1 MCHCSILAKEWVT
14 SWFSGAS
21 HKSGRALLRIKGVK
35 LEQTPAISPGAQ
47 VDARC
52 RTTTTL
58 TSIRDV
64 QKSISWRFHSLNPAK
79 RIFAEWMRVIVV
91 AICVVAFAVS
101 IAEQTVPDTHDG
113 GADSHLL
120 VSEHSQ
126 APNDKPGSPTDHAV
140 HIDHCAHG
148 HAVVCTSADVKV
160 GYAQIANVFPLVP
173 GMPIELSLSPETPP
187 PIA

>member
-1 MCHCSILAKEWVT
+1 MCHCSVLAKEWVPT
-14 SWFSGAS
+14 GSGGAS
-21 HKSGRALLRIKGVK
+21 HKSGRALLRIKP
-35 LEQTPAISPGAQ
+35 TNSWTNAAIIVAP
-47 VDARC
+47 RC
-52 RTTTTL
+52 RATMTL
-58 TSIRDV
+58 TNIRNV

-79 RIFAEWMRVIVV
+79 RIFAEWMRVVVV
-91 AICVVAFAVS
+91 AVCVVAFAVS

-126 APNDKPGSPTDHAV
+126 APNDTPDSPTDHAV

-148 HAVVCTSADVKV
+148 HAVVCTSTDVKV
-160 GYAQIANVFPLVP
+160 GYTQIANVFPLVP